1 MTQIVDKI
9 KYILIFKINLQKKES
24 NFKKKVQA
32 IMNLINNLKNSIKIE
47 KNDNQKG
54 NRKILIK
61 KLKNQATIIEGTL
74 IFF

>member
-32 IMNLINNLKNSIKIE
+32 IMNLINNLKNSIHFRSTIVFPSIL
-47 KNDNQKG
+47 DNPTES
-54 NRKILIK
+54 RRLR
-61 KLKNQATIIEGTL
+61 L
-74 IFF
+74 

>member
-24 NFKKKVQA
+24 NFRKKVQA